1 MAVVAG
7 VNQYVAGDLHVSRN
21 RRLCK
26 CVRVCDDVD
35 VELLKHNASCYAS

>member
-7 VNQYVAGDLHVSRN
+7 VNQYVAGDLDVSRD

-26 CVRVCDDVD
+26 CVRVCDDED
-35 VELLKHNASCYAS
+35 VELKA